1 MDGEKRIIKKL
12 VGSSKSFDE
21 PSEYAFQRPF
31 QACFVGSSNTGK
43 SIFVCAMLLDRN
55 AFLGQFDAILVVSPP
70 ATAEQACWTEVRKT
84 WKQFI
89 VFSEMDPDK
98 IMTQLQAWH
107 SQQYSVLLIFD
118 DSTIDM
124 KGKNLQMVQ
133 SLFTRARH
141 MGVDG
146 IVNLSQSMYSQ
157 DRLTRIQCSYV
168 ALFNLRSNKDEV
180 RRYLSTATG
189 DKDLRALAL
198 KAYSRIV
205 QKDGGFLLLDWKA
218 SVESTLRARDSS
230 LYSLIPELK
239 EL

>member
-1 MDGEKRIIKKL
+1 
-12 VGSSKSFDE
+12 
-21 PSEYAFQRPF
+21 
-31 QACFVGSSNTGK
+31 
-43 SIFVCAMLLDRN
+43 
-55 AFLGQFDAILVVSPP
+55 
-70 ATAEQACWTEVRKT
+70 
-84 WKQFI
+84 
-89 VFSEMDPDK
+89 
-98 IMTQLQAWH
+98 
-107 SQQYSVLLIFD
+107 
-118 DSTIDM
+118 
-124 KGKNLQMVQ
+124 
-133 SLFTRARH
+133 
-141 MGVDG
+141 
-146 IVNLSQSMYSQ
+146 MYSQ